1 MSHYELVA
9 AADGINSGTVKK
21 TGDVAFT
28 IGQISKQ
35 FGITLRTLRFYES
48 KGLIAPVRKGNRRLY
63 RRSDV
68 ERLGVILKAKKFGLS
83 LTECGEL
90 ITNGPSHHTV
100 KLSREKC
107 LEQIGI
113 LERKLA
119 EITEALA
126 ELRRIYTTY
135 IDDPA

>member
-1 MSHYELVA
+1 MG
-9 AADGINSGTVKK
+9 DGG
-21 TGDVAFT
+21 FT

-48 KGLIAPVRKGNRRLY
+48 KGLIAPVREGSRRLY
-63 RRSDV
+63 RRADV

-83 LTECGEL
+83 LTECGQL
-90 ITNGPSHHTV
+90 ITDGQHTL
-100 KLSREKC
+100 KLNREKC

-135 IDDPA
+135 IDQ